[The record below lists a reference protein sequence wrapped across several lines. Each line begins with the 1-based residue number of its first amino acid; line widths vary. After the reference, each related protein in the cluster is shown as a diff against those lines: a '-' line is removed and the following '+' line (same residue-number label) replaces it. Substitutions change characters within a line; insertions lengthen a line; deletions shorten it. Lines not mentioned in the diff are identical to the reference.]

1 MVCHGRLGRKE
12 AVDIAAFSSD
22 LNDPRSL
29 RKRFNIA
36 YIQDRI
42 LLKSSLDEQSLY

>member
-22 LNDPRSL
+22 LNDSKTI
-29 RKRFNIA
+29 RKRF
-36 YIQDRI
+36 
-42 LLKSSLDEQSLY
+42 